1 MKTAMRNNNDTGY
14 EFKRLDLSQNTG
26 MGLRTRGCILLFCEK
41 GYAVAS
47 VNFERRPIREGCVVL
62 VFPDTLFS
70 IERIGESG
78 SVLSL
83 EISAAML
90 DDTTF
95 SLSSPFWD
103 YLSEYPILFPDAAQK
118 ELLTLWWRLLRK
130 ILSLPSSKHARLLFR
145 NHLCNFFVGMEA
157 EMLPLLQR
165 KHAEQ
170 TDTVR
175 LYFNKFCQLVMEHC
189 HTQHDVR
196 FYADRLCITTHYL
209 SKITRKMMDSSP
221 KDLIDRQL
229 VMEIKQLLMTP
240 ELSVKEIADRFHF
253 DSVSYLGRYFRRH
266 TGMSPTEF
274 RGQ

>member
-1 MKTAMRNNNDTGY
+1 MEITMRNNNDTGY
-14 EFKRLDLSQNTG
+14 EFKRLDLSQATG

-47 VNFERRPIREGCVVL
+47 VNFERRPIREGCVVV

-118 ELLTLWWRLLRK
+118 ELLTW
-130 ILSLPSSKHARLLFR
+130 
-145 NHLCNFFVGMEA
+145 
-157 EMLPLLQR
+157 
-165 KHAEQ
+165 
-170 TDTVR
+170 
-175 LYFNKFCQLVMEHC
+175 
-189 HTQHDVR
+189 
-196 FYADRLCITTHYL
+196 
-209 SKITRKMMDSSP
+209 
-221 KDLIDRQL
+221 
-229 VMEIKQLLMTP
+229 
-240 ELSVKEIADRFHF
+240 
-253 DSVSYLGRYFRRH
+253 
-266 TGMSPTEF
+266 
-274 RGQ
+274 

>member
-1 MKTAMRNNNDTGY
+1 M
-14 EFKRLDLSQNTG
+14 
-26 MGLRTRGCILLFCEK
+26 FC
-41 GYAVAS
+41 
-47 VNFERRPIREGCVVL
+47 
-62 VFPDTLFS
+62 

-78 SVLSL
+78 SVFSL
-83 EISAAML
+83 EISAVIL

-118 ELLTLWWRLLRK
+118 ELLALWWRLLRK

-145 NHLCNFFVGMEA
+145 NHLCNLFVGMEA
-157 EMLPLLQR
+157 EMLPILQR
-165 KHAEQ
+165 KHTEQ

-175 LYFNKFCQLVMEHC
+175 LYFNKFCHLVTEYC

-196 FYADRLCITTHYL
+196 FYADRLCITPHYL
-209 SKITRKMMDSSP
+209 AKITRKMMDSSP

-229 VMEIKQLLMTP
+229 ILEIKQLLMSP
-240 ELSVKEIADRFHF
+240 KFSVKEIADWFHF
-253 DSVSYLGRYFRRH
+253 ASTSYLGRYFRHH

-274 RGQ
+274 RESELGRISKRW